1 LPFNISRRDFAER
14 LTFGAFWAAVG
25 ASLLGMLRLIMP
37 AVMPDAATRLKLGF
51 PEEFPA
57 GTTRVF
63 EDRNLFVFS
72 EADGIYAISAV
83 CTHLGCIVTHL
94 PDGEFDC
101 PCHGSR
107 FNRQGEV
114 FAGPA
119 PGGLAWVEIRRAPN
133 GVLYADTARTV
144 PPGTKWTAA

>member
-1 LPFNISRRDFAER
+1 MPLKINRREFAER
-14 LTFGAFWAAVG
+14 LTFGTFWAAVV
-25 ASLLGMLRLIMP
+25 ASLLGMLKLIKP
-37 AVMPDAATRLKLGF
+37 AVMPDAATRLKLGY
-51 PEEFPA
+51 PEEYPP

-72 EADGIYAISAV
+72 EPDGIYAISAI
-83 CTHLGCIVTHL
+83 CTHLGCMVTRL

-101 PCHGSR
+101 PCHGSK

-119 PGGLAWVEIRRAPN
+119 PGGLSWIEIRRAPN
-133 GVLYADTARTV
+133 GVLYADTASTV
-144 PPGTKWTAA
+144 PAGVKWSAT